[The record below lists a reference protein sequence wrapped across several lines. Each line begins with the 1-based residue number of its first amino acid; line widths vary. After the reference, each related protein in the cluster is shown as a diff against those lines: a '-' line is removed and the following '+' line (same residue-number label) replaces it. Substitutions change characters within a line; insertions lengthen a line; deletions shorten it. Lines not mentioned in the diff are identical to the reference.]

1 MGQVAKRS
9 IGKRKSSS
17 DRYVVP
23 NSASGGW
30 DIVKE
35 GHRRATGHAQT
46 KAGAIRSARTIVGK
60 EGGGEIRILNRS
72 GKIVDSNTVPSARGR
87 RAA

>member
-1 MGQVAKRS
+1 MSKTAKRLS
-9 IGKRKSSS
+9 VKKRSTS

-30 DIVKE
+30 DIIKE
-35 GHRRATGHAQT
+35 GHRRATGHADT
-46 KAGAIRSARTIVGK
+46 KVAAVRNARKLVLN

-72 GKIVDSNTVPSARGR
+72 GKITDSDTVKP
-87 RAA
+87 